1 MRYFITE
8 HFKRQLK
15 LILKKHHLS
24 LDDLIKDLERFDER
38 QAVSLGA
45 GAYKIRLRLRDLP
58 KGKSSSFRLIVLY
71 VKQEELIAPLTIY
84 ARTGSTGRI
93 GAQIKWP
100 SGEGVTRLSAKQL
113 RAGSSPA

>member
-84 ARTGSTGRI
+84 AKSDRDTIDKKEIITH
-93 GAQIKWP
+93 A
-100 SGEGVTRLSAKQL
+100 
-113 RAGSSPA
+113 RAVRAELEHR